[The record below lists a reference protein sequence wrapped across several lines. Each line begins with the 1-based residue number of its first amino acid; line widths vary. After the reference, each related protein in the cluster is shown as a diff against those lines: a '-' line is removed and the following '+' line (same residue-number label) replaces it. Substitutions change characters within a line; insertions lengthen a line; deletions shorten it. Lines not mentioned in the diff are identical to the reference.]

1 MNEYNVNLYLAHGG
15 PGSGRYPW
23 GSGDRPYQRLEG
35 RNRGKI
41 TPKPKTSGISG
52 YIRARKET
60 LGEAKREKARKQLL
74 KKRSEEEMREKMLE
88 ADKERVLKSGTAT
101 EVLRYQGRLTN
112 QELQNAYTRLNLES
126 QLNRLSENE
135 IKSSLDKLDKIMKT
149 IKTGNEWA
157 KIGTDSYNSLA
168 AIYNATPAGRENP
181 LTLIKRGN

>member
-1 MNEYNVNLYLAHGG
+1 
-15 PGSGRYPW
+15 
-23 GSGDRPYQRLEG
+23 
-35 RNRGKI
+35 
-41 TPKPKTSGISG
+41 
-52 YIRARKET
+52 
-60 LGEAKREKARKQLL
+60 
-74 KKRSEEEMREKMLE
+74 MLE